1 MTTYKARSTPLRWRL
16 QLESFAEDTLSVE
29 RHRGEISWRRCSD
42 RTATS
47 LVRAPWGPAATPMAH
62 GSAPLQMLIRFY
74 VAVPIA
80 LNLLQE
86 QGFADLV
93 ATDEG
98 LRGAELSE
106 DVQDFAILKHA
117 RVNRER
123 GGRN

>member
-1 MTTYKARSTPLRWRL
+1 MTTYKARFTPLQRRL
-16 QLESFAEDTLSVE
+16 QLESFAEDKPSEE
-29 RHRGEISWRRCSD
+29 RPPGEIFAAAMLRPPSR

-47 LVRAPWGPAATPMAH
+47 LVRGALGPAATSMA
-62 GSAPLQMLIRFY
+62 LIRSC
-74 VAVPIA
+74 VAAPSTPD
-80 LNLLQE
+80 LFQE
-86 QGFADLV
+86 QCFANLV